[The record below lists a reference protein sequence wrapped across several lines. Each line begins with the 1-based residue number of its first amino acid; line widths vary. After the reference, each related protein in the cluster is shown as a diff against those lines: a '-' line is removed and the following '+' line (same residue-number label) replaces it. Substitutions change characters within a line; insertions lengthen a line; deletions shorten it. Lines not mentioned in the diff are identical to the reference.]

1 MRGEVT
7 KAGGINECV
16 VLSRCTAFRSACVCR
31 EGKVSRTCVSHLE
44 GSLLNDLHLF
54 SDL

>member
-7 KAGGINECV
+7 KAGGMVEYVI
-16 VLSRCTAFRSACVCR
+16 LFRCRVWVRVCVCK

-44 GSLLNDLHLF
+44 RSLLNDLHLF

>member
-1 MRGEVT
+1 M
-7 KAGGINECV
+7 
-16 VLSRCTAFRSACVCR
+16 CVCVCVLGG
-31 EGKVSRTCVSHLE
+31 ESSRTCVSHLE